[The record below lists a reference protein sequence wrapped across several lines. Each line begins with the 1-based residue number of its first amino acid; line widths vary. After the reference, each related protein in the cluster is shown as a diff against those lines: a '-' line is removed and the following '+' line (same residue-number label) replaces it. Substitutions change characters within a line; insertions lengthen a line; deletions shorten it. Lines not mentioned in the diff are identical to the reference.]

1 VTGTETNRL
10 TLRNWQDSDVTPF
23 IAHLNTPVVMQWLG
37 GVQDDATARA
47 SIARWRSSH
56 DTHGH
61 GFWIVERQSDGAI
74 LGFCGIKL
82 TDAPGAPF
90 QGAYEIGWRLRA
102 DAWGMGYAREAA
114 EAALTIAFTHLAAP
128 EVVAITVRQNHAS
141 WGLMQRLGMHRS
153 RHRDFVDHRMPAA
166 MAANSIVYAITK
178 GDWTQ

>member
-1 VTGTETNRL
+1 
-10 TLRNWQDSDVTPF
+10 
-23 IAHLNTPVVMQWLG
+23 
-37 GVQDDATARA
+37 
-47 SIARWRSSH
+47 
-56 DTHGH
+56 
-61 GFWIVERQSDGAI
+61 
-74 LGFCGIKL
+74 
-82 TDAPGAPF
+82 
-90 QGAYEIGWRLRA
+90 
-102 DAWGMGYAREAA
+102 MGYAREAA